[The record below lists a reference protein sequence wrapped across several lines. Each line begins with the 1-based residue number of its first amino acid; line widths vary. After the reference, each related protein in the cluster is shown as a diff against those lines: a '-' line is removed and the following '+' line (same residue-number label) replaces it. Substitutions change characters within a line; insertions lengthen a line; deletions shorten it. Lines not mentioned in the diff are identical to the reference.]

1 MPVPSRGY
9 QTDAGIDL
17 TAMAVEQKSH
27 GVFLFD
33 SGISIQISDG
43 YYVEIVPRSSIIKT
57 DFQMANSFGV
67 IDPDY
72 RGRILIPFRY
82 IGQGDGLQSAE
93 SLLKHRIA
101 QMLLRKLGQHTTEL
115 IQLSIRQCI
124 KQKQLII
131 LFC

>member
-17 TAMAVEQKSH
+17 TAMAVKQKSH

-57 DFQMANSFGV
+57 DFHMANSFGV

-72 RGRILIPFRY
+72 RGRIFIPFRY
-82 IGQGDGLQSAE
+82 IGQGDGMKSAE
-93 SLLKHRIA
+93 SLLRHRLV
-101 QMLLRKLGQHTTEL
+101 QMLVKKLEPCNIEIVDSLEDTVRGKGGFGSTG
-115 IQLSIRQCI
+115 
-124 KQKQLII
+124 K
-131 LFC
+131 